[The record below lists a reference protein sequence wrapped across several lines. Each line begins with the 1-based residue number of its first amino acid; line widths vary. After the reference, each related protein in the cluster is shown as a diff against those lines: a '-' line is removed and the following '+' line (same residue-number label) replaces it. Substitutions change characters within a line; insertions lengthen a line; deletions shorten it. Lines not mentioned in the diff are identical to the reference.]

1 MLGRGQ
7 LLAGSI
13 GGILIV
19 FLLAGLAMADEIEL
33 IPEKGGRLFKGEIT
47 QGIPEVITIEA
58 EGVTANIEQ
67 RRILSIHF
75 ETPHRIETTTGHT
88 FQGNITSTLSEIV
101 TIRTGTGEVDIPL
114 PDIQTIRFPHKR
126 ITEPPFNHR
135 VFLQDN
141 RNFNGTITSGI
152 PNPVDIN
159 EDGIVSHIDLDKIRE
174 IRYGEPDVVRT
185 VENEVYEG
193 EIVSRIPTMLTL
205 KTAYGTLEINQDKIA
220 LIRFLGDN
228 VGQDEQTNRRD
239 PILLIL
245 LGVAFLALLW
255 FFVLARVG

>member
-1 MLGRGQ
+1 MLGRRQ
-7 LLAGSI
+7 LLEGSM

-19 FLLAGLAMADEIEL
+19 FLLASLVMADEIEL
-33 IPEKGGRLFKGEIT
+33 IPEKGSRVFKGEIT
-47 QGIPEVITIEA
+47 QGIPETITIEA
-58 EGVTANIEQ
+58 GGVTANIER
-67 RRILSIHF
+67 RRILSLHF
-75 ETPHRIETTTGHT
+75 ETPHRIETTTGHS

-126 ITEPPFNHR
+126 ITEPPFSHR

-159 EDGIVSHIDLDKIRE
+159 ENGIVSHIDRDKIRE
-174 IRYGEPDVVRT
+174 ISYGEPDVVRT

-193 EIVSRIPTMLTL
+193 EIVSRIPTILTL
-205 KTAYGTLEINQDKIA
+205 KTAYGTLDISQDKIA
-220 LIRFLGDN
+220 LIRFLGDK
-228 VGQDEQTNRRD
+228 VDQDKQTTRD

-245 LGVAFLALLW
+245 LGAVFLALLW
-255 FFVLARVG
+255 FFVLGRVD